1 MWHRFIGA
9 GIELAAFAL
18 VATAA
23 GYGLDRW
30 LGHERPL
37 ATAFCGLTGFSL
49 GMVRFIVLASRANRT
64 FHDSAVH
71 PTHPKQSPDDET
83 RSVK

>member
-18 VATAA
+18 GATAV

-30 LGHERPL
+30 LDHERSL
-37 ATAFCGLTGFSL
+37 ATAFCGLVGFSFGL
-49 GMVRFIVLASRANRT
+49 VRFIVLANRANRT
-64 FHDSAVH
+64 FRDSAAH
-71 PTHPKQSPDDET
+71 PSQPTNSSDEKN
-83 RSVK
+83 RSDA

>member
-18 VATAA
+18 VAAA
-23 GYGLDRW
+23 VGYGLDRW

-37 ATAFCGLTGFSL
+37 ATAFCGLVGFSL
-49 GMVRFIVLASRANRT
+49 GLVRFIVLANRANRT
-64 FHDSAVH
+64 LHDSAVH
-71 PTHPKQSPDDET
+71 RSQQANPGDEKT
-83 RSVK
+83 RTGS